1 MDGVS
6 VTGAR
11 GQGPEARVFGATPGA
26 MATALSGHAPTG
38 SMPAPSRGHGT
49 QRSVHRLA
57 AWFLILVPAIAV
69 AADPGKPNVP
79 APTLGGKQFWSD
91 ELLFRDWRIQRNV
104 LTGNFRLLDENDV
117 RRAWGTFV
125 ECKAKLDEIK
135 RERGFAPMHGRV
147 VILLHGL
154 GRTRSSTRHMAKY
167 LTDQGGLTV
176 LEFGYA
182 STRAD
187 VAEHARS
194 LASVVAH
201 LDGVDEIDFVAHSL
215 GNLVIRHMLGDEIEQ
230 TEGHRADPRIK
241 RIVMLAPPNNGAKLA
256 QLLADNKLFKSLAGP
271 TGAELGPQFA
281 QLEKHLAIP
290 TCEFGII
297 AGARGEGRADA
308 KGDRQG
314 HAPTAQGD
322 DDLIVAVPETKLPGA
337 SDFLVLPALHTFMM
351 DEPKVQEAT
360 LSFLLH
366 GYFESID
373 RRHPLGAGGA
383 G

>member
-1 MDGVS
+1 M
-6 VTGAR
+6 
-11 GQGPEARVFGATPGA
+11 
-26 MATALSGHAPTG
+26 PT
-38 SMPAPSRGHGT
+38 PSRGHGT
-49 QRSVHRLA
+49 QRSLKLSLLLLFIVTARM
-57 AWFLILVPAIAV
+57 VMG
-69 AADPGKPNVP
+69 ADPGKPNVP

-91 ELLFRDWRIQRNV
+91 ELLFREWRVQRNV
-104 LTGNFRLLDENDV
+104 LTGNFRLLDDNDV

-125 ECKAKLDEIK
+125 DCKAKLDESK
-135 RERGFAPMHGRV
+135 RQRALAPMKGRV

-167 LTDQGGLTV
+167 LAEQGGLTV

-194 LASVVAH
+194 LASVIAH

-256 QLLADNKLFKSLAGP
+256 QLLADNKVFKSLAGP
-271 TGAELGPQFA
+271 TGKELGPQFA

-297 AGARGEGRADA
+297 AGARGEGRTDA
-308 KGDRQG
+308 KGDAQT
-314 HAPTAQGD
+314 HTPAAQGE

-360 LSFLLH
+360 LSFILH
-366 GYFESID
+366 GYFESAE
-373 RRHPLGAGGA
+373 RRHPLAKGDTGPTP
-383 G
+383 

>member
-6 VTGAR
+6 VR
-11 GQGPEARVFGATPGA
+11 DKGQGTRDMGMGA
-26 MATALSGHAPTG
+26 MATALSGHGPTD
-38 SMPAPSRGHGT
+38 SMPTPSRGHGT
-49 QRSVHRLA
+49 SRSLKLSLLFLFIGA
-57 AWFLILVPAIAV
+57 AWPTAAS

-91 ELLFRDWRIQRNV
+91 DLLFRDWRIQRNV

-125 ECKAKLDEIK
+125 ECRAKLDEIK
-135 RERGFAPMHGRV
+135 RERSLAPMRGRV

-241 RIVMLAPPNNGAKLA
+241 RIVMLAPPNNGARLA

-271 TGAELGPQFA
+271 TGTELGPQFA
-281 QLEKHLAIP
+281 QLEKHLAVP
-290 TCEFGII
+290 ACEFGII
-297 AGARGEGRADA
+297 AGARSEAHAEG
-308 KGDRQG
+308 KGDEHIRDP
-314 HAPTAQGD
+314 HGD

-337 SDFLVLPALHTFMM
+337 SDFLVLTALHTFMM

-366 GYFESID
+366 GYFESAD
-373 RRHPLGAGGA
+373 RRHPLGPSGA
-383 G
+383 D

>member
-6 VTGAR
+6 VKGAR
-11 GQGPEARVFGATPGA
+11 GRGPGARDFGATPGA
-26 MATALSGHAPTG
+26 MATALSGHGPTG
-38 SMPAPSRGHGT
+38 SMPTPRRGNGT
-49 QRSVHRLA
+49 HRSIKLSLLLVLIGA
-57 AWFLILVPAIAV
+57 AWPAAAM
-69 AADPGKPNVP
+69 AADPGKPNLP

-91 ELLFRDWRIQRNV
+91 ELLFREWRIQRNV

-125 ECKAKLDEIK
+125 ACEAKLDEIK
-135 RERGFAPMHGRV
+135 RERGLAPMRGRV

-194 LASVVAH
+194 LASVIAH

-281 QLEKHLAIP
+281 QLERHLAIP
-290 TCEFGII
+290 ACEFGII
-297 AGARGEGRADA
+297 AGARGEGHADK
-308 KGDRQG
+308 KGEG
-314 HAPTAQGD
+314 PTAQGD

-360 LSFLLH
+360 LCFLLH
-366 GYFESID
+366 DYFESID

-383 G
+383 D

>member
-6 VTGAR
+6 VGVAR
-11 GQGPEARVFGATPGA
+11 GQGPEARDFRVAPPARLRTACGVLATGLWPLAPLLVFAFA
-26 MATALSGHAPTG
+26 NA
-38 SMPAPSRGHGT
+38 R
-49 QRSVHRLA
+49 
-57 AWFLILVPAIAV
+57 IN

-125 ECKAKLDEIK
+125 DCKAKLDEIK
-135 RERGFAPMHGRV
+135 RERGLAPMRGRV

-167 LTDQGGLTV
+167 LAEQGGLTV

-194 LASVVAH
+194 LASVIAH

-215 GNLVIRHMLGDEIEQ
+215 GNLVIRHMLGDEVEQ

-256 QLLADNKLFKSLAGP
+256 QLLADNKVFKSLAGP
-271 TGAELGPQFA
+271 TGKELGPQFA
-281 QLEKHLAIP
+281 QLEKHLAVP
-290 TCEFGII
+290 VCEFGIV
-297 AGARGEGRADA
+297 AGVRSEG
-308 KGDRQG
+308 KGDEHG
-314 HAPTAQGD
+314 HGSSAQSD

-360 LSFLLH
+360 ISFLLH
-366 GYFESID
+366 GYFESAD
-373 RRHPLGAGGA
+373 RRQPLPKDAGG
-383 G
+383 GRQ